1 MMAKLSEAADLEL
14 GLRMKMLSVRRLIA
28 ILLWSHTSVIPALR
42 SLHLNK
48 MKRMLPAVHRAVTC
62 GSQPPQ
68 GTSPRDWL
76 ILKD

>member
-1 MMAKLSEAADLEL
+1 MARQGKMEGAGFVMAKLSEAADLEL

-48 MKRMLPAVHRAVTC
+48 MKRMLPAAHRA
-62 GSQPPQ
+62 
-68 GTSPRDWL
+68 
-76 ILKD
+76 